1 MKLYSPRFV
10 VISLASAALCGV
22 LVSAPAGAANS
33 ACKGLEE
40 AKCAAMDGCGWT
52 KEYTR
57 KDGKTVAGYCKK
69 ASVPGA
75 KGTGTAQMPGGTGSG
90 TRMGPG
96 TGAGT
101 GMGTGMGTGTGTG
114 TGQMPMQKAP

>member
-10 VISLASAALCGV
+10 VIALASAALCGV
-22 LVSAPAGAANS
+22 LVSAPAGAADS

-40 AKCAAMDGCGWT
+40 AKCAAMDGCAWT

-57 KDGKTVAGYCKK
+57 KDGKTVAGHCKK

-75 KGTGTAQMPGGTGSG
+75 KATTKDKGSTPPADMGTGMAPAATATGKA
-90 TRMGPG
+90 PV
-96 TGAGT
+96 
-101 GMGTGMGTGTGTG
+101 GMGTGA
-114 TGQMPMQKAP
+114 GQMPMQKAP